1 MEEKSPTISELA
13 KALVRFQGDMKTIG
27 FDASNPFFKSK
38 YATLANLVEMSR
50 GLLSKNGLAI
60 SQLCGDE
67 GSVTTILMH
76 ISGEY
81 ISGKLTL
88 KPVKDDPQGR
98 GSCLTYARRYS
109 LASILNLVSDDD
121 DDGNHASMPQ
131 IRKEN
136 HIITPPEGA
145 QSMIFHVEKLAKEKF
160 NNPDEFKAWRIDNG
174 FAESLEGLDQ
184 LKLSIIWNKMKTVT
198 KKGA

>member
-67 GSVTTILMH
+67 GS
-76 ISGEY
+76 
-81 ISGKLTL
+81 
-88 KPVKDDPQGR
+88 
-98 GSCLTYARRYS
+98 
-109 LASILNLVSDDD
+109 
-121 DDGNHASMPQ
+121 
-131 IRKEN
+131 
-136 HIITPPEGA
+136 
-145 QSMIFHVEKLAKEKF
+145 
-160 NNPDEFKAWRIDNG
+160 
-174 FAESLEGLDQ
+174 
-184 LKLSIIWNKMKTVT
+184 
-198 KKGA
+198 